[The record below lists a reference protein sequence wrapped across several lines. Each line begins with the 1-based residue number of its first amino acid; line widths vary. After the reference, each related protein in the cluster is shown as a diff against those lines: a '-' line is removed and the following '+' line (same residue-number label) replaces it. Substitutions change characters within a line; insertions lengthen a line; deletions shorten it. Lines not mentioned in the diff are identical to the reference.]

1 MKLQREKSLRAQT
14 MQLNVQDHVS
24 VGVKRMVRDEIL
36 ITMRRGG
43 FSAGRIEGGDGRQCG
58 TLTGSAVTVR

>member
-1 MKLQREKSLRAQT
+1 

-36 ITMRRGG
+36 MTMRGGG
-43 FSAGRIEGGDGRQCG
+43 FSEGRIEGGDGRQCG